1 MCQLRGIPTAKA
13 GSSQAVL
20 SCFLEKKKKK
30 KASARP
36 HAAIAEQF
44 EQFLALIAYL
54 KLVYIFLQCS
64 RISRTDKSFI
74 SFPLTIS

>member
-20 SCFLEKKKKK
+20 SCFLEKK